1 MKRFVRGDTVIEVM
15 FSFTV
20 LSMLVVG
27 TYALMNRGM
36 QVAQRSL
43 EITLV
48 RQQIDSQISM
58 IRYIQ
63 AHHTDAWQQ
72 IRSRYVIQSA
82 SHGSHINVT
91 DFVEKNSNRCPT
103 LENNGLTSGSK
114 AFFLAQNS
122 ARNDVR
128 VVDVTTSAAYTEPAV
143 FARVDLSNASAPQAQ
158 GLFIQ
163 VVRSEAH
170 KPGEEAGNAYDVY
183 VNACWDSVGT
193 SVPTTIGTITRIYD
207 GKK

>member
-58 IRYIQ
+58 VRYIQ
-63 AHHTDAWQQ
+63 AHLP
-72 IRSRYVIQSA
+72 QSQRQA
-82 SHGSHINVT
+82 SA
-91 DFVEKNSNRCPT
+91 
-103 LENNGLTSGSK
+103 LLTSRMD
-114 AFFLAQNS
+114 QY
-122 ARNDVR
+122 R
-128 VVDVTTSAAYTEPAV
+128 
-143 FARVDLSNASAPQAQ
+143 
-158 GLFIQ
+158 
-163 VVRSEAH
+163 
-170 KPGEEAGNAYDVY
+170 
-183 VNACWDSVGT
+183 
-193 SVPTTIGTITRIYD
+193 
-207 GKK
+207 